1 MELANYL
8 HLLTAHFSFTIII
21 IILVITFK
29 VCTYSYVSKTDHVL
43 GYILLQLFCICNL
56 CYIIVGFI
64 LVDGGRKWFNG
75 VMNCKA
81 YTAAVGTRWRT
92 WLRHCATSRKVA
104 GSVPYGVIGIFH
116 WHNPSGCTVA
126 LGSTQPLIEMSTRNI
141 YWGVK
146 AAGAKG
152 WQPYHLHVPIVLKS
166 GSLNLLEPSGSVE
179 ACNGI
184 AFTFSFSY
192 M

>member
-1 MELANYL
+1 MYL
-8 HLLTAHFSFTIII
+8 KQTMF
-21 IILVITFK
+21 
-29 VCTYSYVSKTDHVL
+29 L

-64 LVDGGRKWFNG
+64 LVDGGRKWFND

-116 WHNPSGCTVA
+116 
-126 LGSTQPLIEMSTRNI
+126 
-141 YWGVK
+141 
-146 AAGAKG
+146 
-152 WQPYHLHVPIVLKS
+152 
-166 GSLNLLEPSGSVE
+166 
-179 ACNGI
+179 
-184 AFTFSFSY
+184 
-192 M
+192 